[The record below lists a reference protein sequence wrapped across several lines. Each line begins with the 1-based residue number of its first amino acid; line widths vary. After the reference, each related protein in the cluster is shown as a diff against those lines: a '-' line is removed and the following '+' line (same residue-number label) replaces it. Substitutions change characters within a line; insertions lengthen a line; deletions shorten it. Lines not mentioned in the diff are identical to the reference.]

1 MKNKGFTLVE
11 LLVVIMII
19 GVLASILMPAVGAAF
34 KKSKMASANSEVRG
48 LETAVKA
55 YLQEYGKFP
64 LQFEAKDRTYPGNE
78 YRDLVAILRG
88 INVDNKWNMKNIL
101 FLEVGEDSI
110 KNGALQDPW
119 EGEYVV
125 AADWSFNNIVN
136 VNPAVMKLAV
146 TGRNVIVWS
155 TNNTDIATW
164 K

>member
-34 KKSKMASANSEVRG
+34 KKSKMARANSEVRG

-64 LQFEAKDRTYPGNE
+64 LQFEAKDRTYTGNE

-119 EGEYVV
+119 EQDYVV

-136 VNPAVMKLAV
+136 VNYGTLKLAV
-146 TGRNVIVWS
+146 TGRNVLVWS
-155 TNNTDIATW
+155 AGNTNIATW